1 MKHLDD
7 IAVIVQARLESE
19 RVPNKMIRPFAGTT
33 LLDIAVTK
41 MTTSTVLGAEQLYLA
56 VHEPELLAIGHR
68 YGVNIFHRSLASAQA
83 EGVPLTLLYEW
94 WDKLPFKYAVLINAC
109 NPLLTIDTID
119 RFVLQYARNE
129 SDGLFGVMK
138 KRNYTWHPDGT
149 LASELPGQSAAMD
162 TKWVAPYYEAAHC
175 LYAGRLDR
183 IGQGVGMDDMDRP
196 GDLSLFELDEL
207 EAFDIDYEWQFHV
220 GEVLFNSS
228 DKLPKRQE

>member
-68 YGVNIFHRSLASAQA
+68 YGVNIFPRSLASAQA
-83 EGVPLTLLYEW
+83 EGVSLTLLYEW

-119 RFVLQYARNE
+119 RFVLQ
-129 SDGLFGVMK
+129 
-138 KRNYTWHPDGT
+138 
-149 LASELPGQSAAMD
+149 
-162 TKWVAPYYEAAHC
+162 
-175 LYAGRLDR
+175 
-183 IGQGVGMDDMDRP
+183 
-196 GDLSLFELDEL
+196 
-207 EAFDIDYEWQFHV
+207 
-220 GEVLFNSS
+220 
-228 DKLPKRQE
+228 